1 MEYGRKASAADTELA
16 AVAAADELAYGSL
29 EAAER
34 YLGLAERRSASV
46 PDARHGQAQLL
57 LGIARLL
64 AARQRGNLLA
74 VTDEAQRLQAM
85 AEAPEAAQC
94 DLAPATRA
102 ALGEDLHALALISL
116 GDTEY
121 WTVRFEDASRHL
133 ERGIALA
140 RRIGRPYLEFTGLA
154 HRAAAQLYHSYAR
167 AAECGRQA
175 VEPQYVARPPSRPE
189 PLPEPLSDSEIRVL
203 RYLPTNLSGPEI
215 AGELYVSHNTVRTH
229 IRHLYAKLGT
239 HRRTDTVARAR
250 ALGLLAPSP
259 HRGQA
264 TRARLRA
271 GAGRIRAAG
280 SRASRRAR

>member
-121 WTVRFEDASRHL
+121 WTVRFEDASRTWNAASRWPAGSGGPTWSSPAWHT
-133 ERGIALA
+133 G
-140 RRIGRPYLEFTGLA
+140 RRPSSTTHMRGRPS
-154 HRAAAQLYHSYAR
+154 AAGRRSSHSMWR
-167 AAECGRQA
+167 GRL
-175 VEPQYVARPPSRPE
+175 PGPSRC
-189 PLPEPLSDSEIRVL
+189 
-203 RYLPTNLSGPEI
+203 
-215 AGELYVSHNTVRTH
+215 
-229 IRHLYAKLGT
+229 
-239 HRRTDTVARAR
+239 
-250 ALGLLAPSP
+250 
-259 HRGQA
+259 Q
-264 TRARLRA
+264 
-271 GAGRIRAAG
+271 
-280 SRASRRAR
+280 SR